1 MKITREEAI
10 KYLNTLGDTIEWGD
24 SSIEEIREEVKRGD
38 HYDGMDIWGDML
50 VNLDREDI

>member
-24 SSIEEIREEVKRGD
+24 SSMEEIREEVKRGD